1 MKTINLICN
10 VENNFCYAVLNDK
23 SLKNYMDKF
32 SFRII
37 DIEQAENVLFGDISD
52 LIDNNGD
59 KKSHQV
65 YIKKMQLARY

>member
-1 MKTINLICN
+1 MKTVNLICN
-10 VENNFCYAVLNDK
+10 AENNICYAVLNDK

-32 SFRII
+32 SFILI
-37 DIEQAENVLFGDISD
+37 DIEQAENILFGDIFD

-65 YIKKMQLARY
+65 YIKKMQVARY

>member
-10 VENNFCYAVLNDK
+10 VEDNVCYVVLDDK
-23 SLKNYMDKF
+23 SLKNYMDRF
-32 SFRII
+32 SFRLI
-37 DIEQAENVLFGDISD
+37 DIEQSENILFGDIFD
-52 LIDNNGD
+52 LIDNDGS

>member
-1 MKTINLICN
+1 MKTVNLICN
-10 VENNFCYAVLNDK
+10 AENNICYAVLNDK

-32 SFRII
+32 CFRLI
-37 DIEQAENVLFGDISD
+37 DIEQAENILFGDIFD

-65 YIKKMQLARY
+65 YIKKMQVARY